1 MNEFLPQLKKLH
13 AISAVKGG
21 KTITGKEIFFMIKQG
36 ENDAY
41 IIPVDKKMKPV
52 EADFHYYTG
61 DTAQLLR
68 SLASIKDEMAFQISW
83 NDESEGNEVSLNQN
97 AHLLYQLIRCKNI
110 VDESGNSITV
120 YPDTT
125 ILQLNLRKDG
135 TTIVP
140 KLVIAAESDAS
151 EKENLTEKNDNVS
164 GGEGI
169 IVEEETAKAEKQKQE
184 ETKQQEQAPTGNVCF
199 LSDSFVIA
207 SSVIYPIASV
217 GDNYKQL
224 NYFLS
229 PFTESMLEQYLSVFF
244 SFIENVQVVY
254 EDYEVEFSENDV
266 IPTPSLSFEKID
278 ADKTLFL
285 RLMESVKGLP
295 LDFVQ
300 QFDLSMVASLS
311 LDRKIKVKRLSHL
324 PVNETIAA
332 LKKEIVSYAPNKSAQ
347 KDVYVEDNLF
357 IIPEETAGPFLLHAL
372 PQLIRTY
379 QLVGAEKLRQYKV
392 KPVMPKL
399 NINLSSGIDFL
410 EGDATLDVDNEQF
423 TLQQILQQYNS
434 KKYIQLSDGNRAII
448 DDGYMRRLERIF
460 KQKKGKDGKV
470 KVSFFDL
477 PEIED
482 LINGP
487 LEGEAFKHH
496 REVYE
501 GFNHLAEKKLKTP
514 NLQAKLR
521 PYQSEGIKWIKY
533 LYDNNLGGCLADD
546 MGLGKTVQTIGVL
559 TLIYPKVKK
568 PTLIVMPRSLLFN
581 WQNELQKFAP
591 QLTVY
596 TYYAGDRDIKE
607 AMKHQIILTTYAIVR
622 NDIKEFSKKNF
633 HYVILDESQNIKN
646 MTTQTT
652 QAALLL
658 HADHRMALSGT
669 PVENNLT
676 ELYSLFRFLNPTMF
690 GTLDDFNS
698 RYATPIQRDNDK
710 DTLLSLRKKIFPFM
724 LRRLKKDVLK
734 DLPDRIE
741 QTLFV
746 EMNPE
751 QHDFY
756 ERRRQY
762 YFNQVRQT
770 IATEGIQKSQFIMF
784 QALNELRRIASIPES
799 LSDNHIK
806 SPKLD
811 LLTDT
816 LLEAVA
822 NGHKVVVF
830 FNFIAGIEQ
839 LSDRLDQNGIDYA
852 CMTGSTRDRRSIVE
866 RFQNDPQCRVML
878 MTLKTGGVGLNL
890 TAADTVFIFE
900 PWWNKAAEEQAINR
914 LHRFGQKAKVLS
926 YSLITQQTIE
936 EKIQLLQQQKAE
948 LFEGLIGAD
957 SSSSKQLSEDDIN
970 FILG

>member
-1 MNEFLPQLKKLH
+1 MNDFLPQLKKLTPIT
-13 AISAVKGG
+13 ASKGT
-21 KTITGKEIFFMIKQG
+21 KTMTGKEIFFMLKTT
-36 ENDAY
+36 ENDVL
-41 IIPVDKKMKPV
+41 ILPVDKRLKPV

-61 DTAQLLR
+61 ETSQLLR
-68 SLASIKDEMAFQISW
+68 SLDTIKEEMAFQISW
-83 NDESEGNEVSLNQN
+83 DDNNAGDVSLNQN
-97 AHLLYQLIRCKNI
+97 PHILYQLIRCKNLI
-110 VDESGNSITV
+110 DEKGNPIKVSDESTV
-120 YPDTT
+120 
-125 ILQLNLRKDG
+125 LQLVLKKYGRNIEPHFIIPTEGNEQEYDG
-135 TTIVP
+135 AKKYEAN
-140 KLVIAAESDAS
+140 KLYI
-151 EKENLTEKNDNVS
+151 T
-164 GGEGI
+164 
-169 IVEEETAKAEKQKQE
+169 
-184 ETKQQEQAPTGNVCF
+184 F
-199 LSDSFVIA
+199 LSDSFVLA
-207 SSVIYPIASV
+207 NGTIYPIASI

-224 NYFLS
+224 NYFAVRL
-229 PFTESMLEQYLSVFF
+229 TDDILEEYLSVFF

-254 EDYEVEFSENDV
+254 EDYTVEFSENDI
-266 IPTPSLSFEKID
+266 IPNPSLSFEKID

-285 RLMESVKGLP
+285 RLTESVKGLP
-295 LDFVQ
+295 TDFVQ

-311 LDRKIKVKRLSHL
+311 LDKKIKVRRLAHL
-324 PVNETIAA
+324 PMGETIAS
-332 LKKEIVSYAPNKSAQ
+332 LKKEITAYAPSKEA
-347 KDVYVEDNLF
+347 KREVYVEDNLF
-357 IIPEETAGPFLLHAL
+357 IIPEETAGPFLLQAL
-372 PQLIRTY
+372 PSLIRSY

-399 NINLSSGIDFL
+399 NISLSSGIDFL
-410 EGDATLDVDNEQF
+410 EGDATLEVDNETF
-423 TLQQILQQYNS
+423 SLQQILSQYNQ
-434 KKYIQLSDGNRAII
+434 KKYIQLSDGDRAII
-448 DDGYMRRLERIF
+448 DDGYIRRLERIF
-460 KQKKGKDGKV
+460 KQKKGKDGKI

-501 GFNHLAEKKLKTP
+501 GFNHLIEEKLDTP
-514 NLQAKLR
+514 NLKANLR
-521 PYQSEGIKWIKY
+521 PYQAEGIKWIKY

-559 TLIYPKVKK
+559 SLIYPEEEK

-581 WQNELQKFAP
+581 WQNEIQKFDP
-591 QLTVY
+591 QLTTY
-596 TYYAGDRDIKE
+596 TYYGADRDLKE
-607 AMKHQIILTTYAIVR
+607 AMKHQVILTTYALIR
-622 NDIKEFSKKNF
+622 NNIEEFSKKEF
-633 HYVILDESQNIKN
+633 HYIILDESQNIKN
-646 MTTQTT
+646 TTTQTT

-658 HADHRMALSGT
+658 HGEHRLALSGT
-669 PVENNLT
+669 PVENNLS

-690 GTLDDFNS
+690 GSLDDFNA
-698 RYATPIQRDNDK
+698 RYAAPIQKDGDK

-734 DLPDRIE
+734 DLPDRID
-741 QTLFV
+741 QTLYV
-746 EMNPE
+746 EMSQE

-762 YFNQVRQT
+762 YYNQVRQT

-799 LSDNHIK
+799 LSDGHIK

-811 LLTDT
+811 QLTDS

-839 LSDRLDQNGIDYA
+839 LSERLDHNGIDYT

-866 RFQNDPQCRVML
+866 RFQNDPQCMVML

-890 TAADTVFIFE
+890 TVADTVFIFE

-926 YSLITQQTIE
+926 YSLITQNTIE

-948 LFEGLIGAD
+948 LFEGLIGTD
-957 SSSSKQLSEDDIN
+957 SSSSKQLSEEDID

>member
-1 MNEFLPQLKKLH
+1 MSDFLSQLKKLQPL
-13 AISAVKGG
+13 ATAKGIKTMAG
-21 KTITGKEIFFMIKQG
+21 KDILFMLKKG
-36 ENDAY
+36 EEDTFVV
-41 IIPVDKKMKPV
+41 PVDQKLKPV
-52 EADFHYYTG
+52 EADFHYYQG
-61 DTAQLLR
+61 DTAQMLR
-68 SLASIKDEMAFQISW
+68 SLDTAREDMNYQISW
-83 NDESEGNEVSLNQN
+83 GEAGNDGHVSLNRN
-97 AHLLYQLIRCKNI
+97 PHLLYQLIRCKNI
-110 VDESGNSITV
+110 VDENGTPVKVHADNTALRLLLDKEGN
-120 YPDTT
+120 T
-125 ILQLNLRKDG
+125 IKPRLAVTAEEDSCDNGGSLADNL
-135 TTIVP
+135 
-140 KLVIAAESDAS
+140 
-151 EKENLTEKNDNVS
+151 
-164 GGEGI
+164 
-169 IVEEETAKAEKQKQE
+169 
-184 ETKQQEQAPTGNVCF
+184 CF
-199 LSDSFVIA
+199 LSDSFVLVHPAHGKDGAAI
-207 SSVIYPIASV
+207 SPTLYPVMSV
-217 GDNYKQL
+217 GDNYRQL
-224 NYFLS
+224 DYFLA
-229 PFTESMLEQYLSVFF
+229 PFSESMLEQYLSVFF
-244 SFIENVQVVY
+244 SFVENVQVVY
-254 EDYEVEFSENDV
+254 EDYEVEFSENEIV
-266 IPTPSLSFEKID
+266 PTPSLSFEKID

-300 QFDLSMVASLS
+300 QFDLSMIASLS
-311 LDRKIKVKRLSHL
+311 LEKKIKVRRLSHL
-324 PVNETIAA
+324 AMADTAA
-332 LKKEIVSYAPNKSAQ
+332 SLKKEIIQYAPNKAAQ

-372 PQLIRTY
+372 PSLLKTY

-392 KPVMPKL
+392 KPMMPKL
-399 NINLSSGIDFL
+399 NINLTSGIDFL
-410 EGDATLDVDNEQF
+410 EGDADITLDDEHF
-423 TLQQILQQYNS
+423 TLQQILSQYGS

-448 DDGYMRRLERIF
+448 EEGYMRRLERIF

-496 REVYE
+496 RDVYE
-501 GFNHLAEKKLKTP
+501 GFNHLAEAKLKTP
-514 NLQAKLR
+514 KLQAKLR
-521 PYQSEGIKWIKY
+521 PYQAEGIKWIKY

-559 TLIYPKVKK
+559 TLIYPKEKK

-591 QLTVY
+591 QLSVY
-596 TYYAGDRDIKE
+596 TYYAGERDMKA
-607 AMKHQIILTTYAIVR
+607 AMKHQVILTTYAVVR
-622 NDIKEFSKKNF
+622 NDIKLFSKKHF
-633 HYVILDESQNIKN
+633 HYTILDESQNIKN

-658 HADHRMALSGT
+658 HADHRLALSGT

-698 RYATPIQRDNDK
+698 RYASPIQRDNDK
-710 DTLLSLRKKIFPFM
+710 DTLQALRKKIFPFM

-741 QTLFV
+741 QTLYV

-751 QHDFY
+751 QHSFY
-756 ERRRQY
+756 EKRRLY

-770 IATEGIQKSQFIMF
+770 IATEGIQKSQFVMF

-799 LSDNHIK
+799 LSDGHIT

-822 NGHKVVVF
+822 NGHKAVVF

-852 CMTGSTRDRRSIVE
+852 CMTGSTRDRKSIVE

-957 SSSSKQLSEDDIN
+957 SSSSKQLSEEDIN